1 MWRLISVLSRTLS
14 IGEMKTVEGGLFFM
28 LNEARRAENRGRRA
42 ESRGRVV
49 GGGAARPY
57 PPTRYLGVR
66 SGCPID
72 PDTIMLL
79 IAEKMKNSYT
89 IQC

>member
-1 MWRLISVLSRTLS
+1 
-14 IGEMKTVEGGLFFM
+14 M
-28 LNEARRAENRGRRA
+28 LNEARRAENRGQRA

-49 GGGAARPY
+49 GEGQHA
-57 PPTRYLGVR
+57 PTQQLGYLGVR

-79 IAEKMKNSYT
+79 IADHKKMKNSYT
-89 IQC
+89 IQS